1 MTGGER
7 AIARLVLV
15 GFMGA
20 GKSSV
25 GRLLGDRLGWR
36 HIDLDEEIEREAEC
50 AIHEIFAR
58 EGEDGFRR
66 REREAT
72 RRIAHLPRVV
82 LTPGGGWFAQPGLP
96 ALLGRDTLSVWLQVS
111 PERVVHRLS
120 DDPGLRPLL
129 SGSDPLP
136 SVRRLL
142 EDRVASY
149 RQADLK
155 IDTDRRTP
163 EEVSAWIEGRV
174 RPHLISDSS

>member
-1 MTGGER
+1 MAEGGR
-7 AIARLVLV
+7 PISRVVLV
-15 GFMGA
+15 GLMGA
-20 GKSSV
+20 GKSTV
-25 GRLLGDRLGWR
+25 GRLLADRLRWR
-36 HIDLDEEIEREAEC
+36 HIDLDEVIEREAGHP
-50 AIHEIFAR
+50 ISEIFAR

-72 RRIAHLPRVV
+72 RQIAHLPEAV

-96 ALLGRDTLSVWLQVS
+96 AILGQDTLSVWLQVS
-111 PERVVHRLS
+111 PERVVHRLA

-136 SVRRLL
+136 TVRRLL

-174 RPHLISDSS
+174 RPHLISDLS